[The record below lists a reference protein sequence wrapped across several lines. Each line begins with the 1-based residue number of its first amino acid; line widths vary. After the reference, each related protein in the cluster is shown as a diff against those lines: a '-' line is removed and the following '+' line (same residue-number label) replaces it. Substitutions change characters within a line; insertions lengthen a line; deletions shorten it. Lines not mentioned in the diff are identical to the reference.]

1 MQRKHGRRLLKC
13 EKKCGCHWW
22 AAREWCCWLLYDKSG
37 IATLASAADRS
48 LVWRENSQCSE
59 RVSGVGVYPNASGN
73 DAGLL
78 DANNWCSLSLRVTYT
93 HSFHITA
100 SCTATS
106 RVQFAP
112 LPALSVKWSPAT
124 VALKLKS
131 ETLKHGGE
139 RLSCCHLWPGSRR
152 LRPDAH
158 ADRTQPVYLSV
169 AAVMS
174 RRMQVAIDFCE
185 LSRQWHLIFTLITL
199 RTRSHFA
206 YVPTRCLQV

>member
-1 MQRKHGRRLLKC
+1 MSGERMMLLTSLRQ
-13 EKKCGCHWW
+13 ERNSDISVSSW
-22 AAREWCCWLLYDKSG
+22 SVVS
-37 IATLASAADRS
+37 LAGKFS
-48 LVWRENSQCSE
+48 VYGSE